1 MFDKL
6 LKKIKGPTDSE
17 SVQAAPAASSPKSA
31 SEEAEDMLD
40 ETGTFMLDLNKL
52 KECEDLDD
60 LLNEV

>member
-6 LKKIKGPTDSE
+6 LKKIKGPSE
-17 SVQAAPAASSPKSA
+17 NQPAPAETATTNTKSA

>member
-6 LKKIKGPTDSE
+6 LKKIKGPSE
-17 SVQAAPAASSPKSA
+17 NQPAPAETTSTSTKSA